1 MFRGPAKV
9 TLDDKG
15 RVVVPARYRER
26 LLERSQGQ
34 LVVTVDRDG
43 ECLLIY
49 PLADWEQFERQLMQ
63 LPNVAERSRRLQRL
77 MVGHATDLVL
87 DGHGRML
94 LPPEL
99 REIAGLERRA
109 MLIGQGNRCE
119 LWDESRWVERRDF
132 WLKSEASATD
142 LPAVLDSLSL

>member
-1 MFRGPAKV
+1 MFRGAAKV

-15 RVVVPARYRER
+15 RMVVPTRYRER

-63 LPNVAERSRRLQRL
+63 LPNLPERSRRLQRL
-77 MVGHATDLVL
+77 MVGHAADLVL

-94 LPPEL
+94 LAPEL
-99 REIAGLERRA
+99 REIAGIDRRA

-119 LWDESRWVERRDF
+119 LWDESRWIERRDF

-142 LPAVLDSLSL
+142 LPAELDSLSL